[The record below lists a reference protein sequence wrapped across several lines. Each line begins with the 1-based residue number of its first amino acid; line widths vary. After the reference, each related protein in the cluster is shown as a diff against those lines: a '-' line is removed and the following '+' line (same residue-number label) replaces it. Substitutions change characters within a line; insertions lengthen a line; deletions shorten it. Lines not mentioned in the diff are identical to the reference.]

1 MDAHLTRRGPDATD
15 PDRTGSSLTNLV
27 DVVFPCLE
35 AVGASAVVEVG
46 ASHGDFTSELLAWAS
61 GAEAKVTAVEPAPEP
76 ELLALAERHP
86 ELELV
91 RETSHDA
98 LGRIE
103 LGEAIVIDGDHNHYT
118 VSEDLKLIFERA
130 PGERMPLVFLHDV
143 GWPHGRR
150 DAYYAPDRIPESR
163 RQPLAHNAH
172 LDPELEGVADGGFHV
187 EWTAEREGGPGNGVL
202 TAIEDFMA
210 ERPGLRLAVVPLF
223 FGLGALWHPGARWA
237 EAVAAVIEPWDRN
250 PLLERLE
257 ANRCLKLAE
266 WARFVQRTATVQ
278 EQLRI
283 TAEQLAHER
292 EVRARQEEVLR
303 AMLDSSAFAWGEHL
317 SRLRQR
323 GRPTFSREEVR
334 RVLGEDESGT

>member
-1 MDAHLTRRGPDATD
+1 MANPDATD
-15 PDRTGSSLTNLV
+15 PDRTGSSLRNLV
-27 DVVFPCLE
+27 DVVFPCLD
-35 AVGASAVVEVG
+35 AVGARSVIEIG
-46 ASHGDFTSELLAWAS
+46 ASHGDFTSELLDWATAS
-61 GAEAKVTAVEPAPEP
+61 GARVTAVEPAPAA
-76 ELLALAERHP
+76 ELLELAERRP

-91 RETSHDA
+91 RETSQEA
-98 LGRIE
+98 LRR
-103 LGEAIVIDGDHNHYT
+103 LTPRDAIVIDGDHNHYT

-130 PGERMPLVFLHDV
+130 PGERMPLVLLHDV

-172 LDPELEGVADGGFHV
+172 LDPEVKGVADGGFHV
-187 EWTAEREGGPGNGVL
+187 EWTAEREGSPGNGVL

-210 ERPGLRLAVVPLF
+210 ERPGLRLAVVPPF
-223 FGLGALWHPGARWA
+223 FGLGVLWHPDAGWA
-237 EAVAAVIEPWDRN
+237 EALAAVVEPWDRN

-266 WARFVQRTATVQ
+266 WARAVQKTAAVQ
-278 EQLRI
+278 EELRV

-303 AMLDSSAFAWGEHL
+303 AMLDSSAFAWGERL
-317 SRLRQR
+317 SRVRQR
-323 GRPTFSREEVR
+323 GQPTFSREQVR
-334 RVLGEDESGT
+334 RVLGEEDPG